1 MSDKVRLSATGVV
14 VNGTGNLLGFM
25 VTDGKAT
32 QAVPLDSLRR
42 NGVILAGQI
51 DFRGGKF
58 RLMTGFSLKDLP
70 MLRLGK
76 DGTTQFVDNK
86 MRVVARITENGEL
99 KGYRVSYLDVTLNLA
114 MSDLRRLASW
124 FRLDGYAIRKGD
136 EGYHLV
142 GLSGNS
148 VLKLREIAL
157 NAKKDAQ
164 EKANVNGNSVS
175 IVDLLRNVND
185 FGGKVV
191 LFNSDEKPT
200 IGEIRETTAS
210 GFTSLKLG
218 EVGSSSLQYSEHKL
232 NASILFRGY
241 GIVTVEIKEEGR
253 VLQVPAYKLRSRV
266 ILKDGKINIP
276 KFSVAFPKESGAKF
290 AKYYKGVLTLT
301 PVKSTPM
308 ESALGSEF
316 SCMYQIDTGE
326 LTLVTQEKIKR
337 EILSVSDVANMAK
350 ALICTKAAI
359 SYLNARVYE
368 VSGEQ
373 EEGIYA
379 PYRKYS
385 EVERNYIG
393 AAGVNLSTGTYT
405 TTEALTTVIP
415 AKESISVEYSVAGF
429 KSAPSASQIASGKAE
444 KFITPE
450 FREVINEYERLKGS
464 PFEEP
469 RPEVLEYLKKKLA
482 FFKKRK
488 EGYIKY
494 LWEHNTAM
502 FANGDYKLLRGDGF
516 SSLKAVKTGETK
528 AGKYTEYS
536 DNETGL
542 SVKVFNTSLG

>member
-25 VTDGKAT
+25 VTDGKSV

-42 NGVILAGQI
+42 NGVVLAGQI

-58 RLMTGFSLKDLP
+58 RLMTGFSLRDLP

-76 DGTTQFVDNK
+76 DGTTQFVDNT

-124 FRLDGYAIRKGD
+124 FRLDGYAVRKGD

-157 NAKKDAQ
+157 NAKKDAR
-164 EKANVNGNSVS
+164 ENAPVKGSAVS
-175 IVDLLRNVND
+175 IVEILRKVND

-200 IGEIRETTAS
+200 IGEIRATTAS

-232 NASILFRGY
+232 NASIMFREY
-241 GIVTVEIKEEGR
+241 GVVTVEVTDEGR

-290 AKYYKGVLTLT
+290 AEYYKGVLTLT

-326 LTLVTQEKIKR
+326 FTLVTQEKIKR

-368 VSGEQ
+368 VAGEQ
-373 EEGIYA
+373 EEGLYA

-393 AAGVNLSTGTYT
+393 AAGVNLSTGAYT
-405 TTEALTTVIP
+405 ATEALTTVIP

-444 KFITPE
+444 KFVTADL
-450 FREVINEYERLKGS
+450 REAIDEYERLKGS
-464 PFEEP
+464 P
-469 RPEVLEYLKKKLA
+469 LEALAYLRKKLS
-482 FFKKRK
+482 FFKTRK
-488 EGYIKY
+488 ELYIKY
-494 LWEHNTAM
+494 LWGHNTAM

-516 SSLKAVKTGETK
+516 SGLKAVKTGETK

-536 DNETGL
+536 DSETGL

>member
-25 VTDGKAT
+25 VTDGKSV

-42 NGVILAGQI
+42 HGVVLAGQI

-58 RLMTGFSLKDLP
+58 RLMTGFSLRDLP

-76 DGTTQFVDNK
+76 DGTTQFVDNT

-114 MSDLRRLASW
+114 MSDLHRLASW
-124 FRLDGYAIRKGD
+124 FRLDGYAVRKGD

-157 NAKKDAQ
+157 NAKKEAQ
-164 EKANVNGNSVS
+164 DKAPVKGNAVS
-175 IVDLLRNVND
+175 IVDLLRKVND

-200 IGEIRETTAS
+200 IGEIRATTAS

-218 EVGSSSLQYSEHKL
+218 EVGSSSSLQYSEHKL
-232 NASILFRGY
+232 NASIMFREY
-241 GIVTVEIKEEGR
+241 GVVTVEVTDEER

-276 KFSVAFPKESGAKF
+276 KFAVAFPKESGEKF
-290 AKYYKGVLTLT
+290 AEYYKGVLTLT

-326 LTLVTQEKIKR
+326 LMLVTQEKIKR
-337 EILSVSDVANMAK
+337 EILSVSDVANIAK

-368 VSGEQ
+368 VAGEQ
-373 EEGIYA
+373 EEGLYA

-393 AAGVNLSTGTYT
+393 ATGVNLSTGAYT
-405 TTEALTTVIP
+405 ATEALTTVIP

-444 KFITPE
+444 KFITE
-450 FREVINEYERLKGS
+450 DLREVIDEYERLKGS
-464 PFEEP
+464 PSEA
-469 RPEVLEYLKKKLA
+469 LAYLKKKLS
-482 FFKKRK
+482 FFKTRK
-488 EGYIKY
+488 ELYIKY
-494 LWEHNTAM
+494 LWGHNTAM
-502 FANGDYKLLRGDGF
+502 FANGDYKLLHGEGF

>member
-1 MSDKVRLSATGVV
+1 MSDKVKLSATGVV

-25 VTDGKAT
+25 VTDGKSV

-42 NGVILAGQI
+42 HGVVLAGQI

-76 DGTTQFVDNK
+76 DGTTQFVDNT

-124 FRLDGYAIRKGD
+124 FRLDGYAVRKGD

-148 VLKLREIAL
+148 VLKLREITL
-157 NAKKDAQ
+157 NAKKDAR
-164 EKANVNGNSVS
+164 ENAPVKGSVS
-175 IVDLLRNVND
+175 IVELLRKVND

-232 NASILFRGY
+232 NASILFREY

-266 ILKDGKINIP
+266 ILKEGKINIP

-290 AKYYKGVLTLT
+290 AEYYKGSLTLT

-308 ESALGSEF
+308 ESALGNEF

-326 LTLVTQEKIKR
+326 LMLVNKDTIKR
-337 EILSVSDVANMAK
+337 SILSVSDTANIAK

-368 VSGEQ
+368 VAGDS

-393 AAGVNLSTGTYT
+393 AAGVNLSTGAYT
-405 TTEALTTVIP
+405 ATEALTTVIP

-469 RPEVLEYLKKKLA
+469 RPEVLEYLKKKLV

-494 LWEHNTAM
+494 LWGHNTAM

-516 SSLKAVKTGETK
+516 SGLKAVKTGETK

-536 DNETGL
+536 DSETGL
-542 SVKVFNTSLG
+542 SVKVFNTVLG

>member
-42 NGVILAGQI
+42 NGVVLAGQI

-58 RLMTGFSLKDLP
+58 RLMTGFSLRDLP

-124 FRLDGYAIRKGD
+124 FRIDGYAVRKGD

-148 VLKLREIAL
+148 VLKLREITL
-157 NAKKDAQ
+157 NAKKDAR
-164 EKANVNGNSVS
+164 ENTPVKGSAVS
-175 IVDLLRNVND
+175 IVEILRKVND

-232 NASILFRGY
+232 NASIMFREY

-276 KFSVAFPKESGAKF
+276 KFSVAFLKESGAKF
-290 AKYYKGVLTLT
+290 AEYYKGVLTLT

-316 SCMYQIDTGE
+316 GCMYQIDTGE
-326 LTLVTQEKIKR
+326 LMLVNKDTIKR
-337 EILSVSDVANMAK
+337 SILSVSDTANIAK

-368 VSGEQ
+368 VSGDS
-373 EEGIYA
+373 EEGLYA

-385 EVERNYIG
+385 EVEKNYIG
-393 AAGVNLSTGTYT
+393 AAGVSLSTGAYT
-405 TTEALTTVIP
+405 ATEALKTTIP

-444 KFITPE
+444 KFVTADLREAIDE
-450 FREVINEYERLKGS
+450 FERLKGS
-464 PFEEP
+464 PSEA
-469 RPEVLEYLKKKLA
+469 LAYLKKKLS
-482 FFKKRK
+482 FFKTRK
-488 EGYIKY
+488 ELYIKY
-494 LWEHNTAM
+494 LWGHNTAM

-516 SSLKAVKTGETK
+516 SGLKAVKTGETK

-536 DNETGL
+536 DSETGL

>member
-1 MSDKVRLSATGVV
+1 MSEKVRLSAKGVV

-42 NGVILAGQI
+42 TGVVLAGQI

-58 RLMTGFSLKDLP
+58 RLMTGFSLRDLP

-76 DGTTQFVDNK
+76 DGTTQFVDNT

-124 FRLDGYAIRKGD
+124 FRLDGYAVRKGD

-157 NAKKDAQ
+157 NAKKEAQ
-164 EKANVNGNSVS
+164 EKAPVKGNSVS
-175 IVDLLRNVND
+175 IVDLLRKVND

-232 NASILFRGY
+232 NASIMFREY
-241 GIVTVEIKEEGR
+241 GVVTVEVTDEGR

-266 ILKDGKINIP
+266 ILKDGTINIP

-290 AKYYKGVLTLT
+290 AEYYKGVLTLT

-326 LTLVTQEKIKR
+326 LMLVNKDTIKR
-337 EILSVSDVANMAK
+337 SILSVSDTANIAK

-368 VSGEQ
+368 VAGEQ
-373 EEGIYA
+373 EEGLYA

-393 AAGVNLSTGTYT
+393 AAGVNLSTGAYT
-405 TTEALTTVIP
+405 ATEALTTVIP

-464 PFEEP
+464 PSEA
-469 RPEVLEYLKKKLA
+469 LAYLRKKLS
-482 FFKKRK
+482 FFKTRK
-488 EGYIKY
+488 ELYIKY
-494 LWEHNTAM
+494 LWGHNTAM

-516 SSLKAVKTGETK
+516 SGLKAVKTGETK

-536 DNETGL
+536 DSETGL
-542 SVKVFNTSLG
+542 SVKVFNTVLG

>member
-42 NGVILAGQI
+42 NGVVLAGQI

-58 RLMTGFSLKDLP
+58 RLMTGFSLRDLP

-86 MRVVARITENGEL
+86 MCVVARITENGEL

-124 FRLDGYAIRKGD
+124 FRLEGYAIRRGD

-157 NAKKDAQ
+157 NAKKDAR
-164 EKANVNGNSVS
+164 ENAPVKGSAVS
-175 IVDLLRNVND
+175 IVEILRKVND

-232 NASILFRGY
+232 NASILFREY
-241 GIVTVEIKEEGR
+241 GVVTVEVTDEGR

-276 KFSVAFPKESGAKF
+276 KFSVAFPKESGEKF
-290 AKYYKGVLTLT
+290 AEYYKGILTLT

-368 VSGEQ
+368 VAGEQ
-373 EEGIYA
+373 EEGLYA

-393 AAGVNLSTGTYT
+393 AAGVNLSTGAYT
-405 TTEALTTVIP
+405 ATEALTTVIP

-444 KFITPE
+444 KFITADL
-450 FREVINEYERLKGS
+450 RKAIDEYERLKGS
-464 PFEEP
+464 PSEA
-469 RPEVLEYLKKKLA
+469 LAYLRKKLS
-482 FFKKRK
+482 FFKTRK
-488 EGYIKY
+488 ELYIKY
-494 LWEHNTAM
+494 LWGHNTAM

-516 SSLKAVKTGETK
+516 SGLKAVKTGETK
-528 AGKYTEYS
+528 AGKYIEYS
-536 DNETGL
+536 DSETGL

>member
-1 MSDKVRLSATGVV
+1 MSEKVRLSAKGVV

-76 DGTTQFVDNK
+76 DGTTQFVDNT

-124 FRLDGYAIRKGD
+124 FRLDGYAVRKGD

-157 NAKKDAQ
+157 NAKKEAQ
-164 EKANVNGNSVS
+164 EKAPVKGSAVS
-175 IVDLLRNVND
+175 IVDLLRKVND

-232 NASILFRGY
+232 NASIMFREY
-241 GIVTVEIKEEGR
+241 GVVTVEVTDEGR

-290 AKYYKGVLTLT
+290 AEYYNGALTLT

-316 SCMYQIDTGE
+316 SYMYQIDTGE

-368 VSGEQ
+368 VAGEQ
-373 EEGIYA
+373 EEGLYA

-393 AAGVNLSTGTYT
+393 AAGVNLSTGAYT
-405 TTEALTTVIP
+405 ATEALKTTIP

-444 KFITPE
+444 KFVTADLREAIDE
-450 FREVINEYERLKGS
+450 FERLKGS
-464 PFEEP
+464 PSEA
-469 RPEVLEYLKKKLA
+469 LAYLKKKLS
-482 FFKKRK
+482 FFKTRK
-488 EGYIKY
+488 ELYIKY
-494 LWEHNTAM
+494 LWGHNTAM

-516 SSLKAVKTGETK
+516 SGLKAVKTGETK

-536 DNETGL
+536 DSETGL
-542 SVKVFNTSLG
+542 SVKVFNTVLG

>member
-1 MSDKVRLSATGVV
+1 MSDKVRLLATGVV

-42 NGVILAGQI
+42 NGVVLAGQI

-58 RLMTGFSLKDLP
+58 RLMTGFSLRDLP

-76 DGTTQFVDNK
+76 DGTTQFVDNT

-124 FRLDGYAIRKGD
+124 FRLEGYAIRRGD

-157 NAKKDAQ
+157 NAKKEAQ
-164 EKANVNGNSVS
+164 EKSPVKDRAVS
-175 IVDLLRNVND
+175 IVDLLRKVND

-232 NASILFRGY
+232 NASIMFREY
-241 GIVTVEIKEEGR
+241 GVVTVEITDEGR

-290 AKYYKGVLTLT
+290 AEYYKGVLTLT

-368 VSGEQ
+368 VAGEQ
-373 EEGIYA
+373 EEGLYA

-393 AAGVNLSTGTYT
+393 AAGVNLSTGAYT
-405 TTEALTTVIP
+405 ATEALTTVIP

-429 KSAPSASQIASGKAE
+429 KSAPSASQIASRKAE
-444 KFITPE
+444 KFITADL
-450 FREVINEYERLKGS
+450 REAIDEYERLKGS
-464 PFEEP
+464 PSEA
-469 RPEVLEYLKKKLA
+469 LAYLRKKLS
-482 FFKKRK
+482 FFKTRK
-488 EGYIKY
+488 ELYIKY
-494 LWEHNTAM
+494 LWGHNTAM

-516 SSLKAVKTGETK
+516 SGLKAVKTGETK

-536 DNETGL
+536 DSETGL
-542 SVKVFNTSLG
+542 SVKVFNTVLG

>member
-76 DGTTQFVDNK
+76 DGTTQFVDNT

-124 FRLDGYAIRKGD
+124 FRLDGYAVRKGD

-157 NAKKDAQ
+157 NAKKDAR
-164 EKANVNGNSVS
+164 EKSPVKGSVS
-175 IVDLLRNVND
+175 IVDLLRKVND

-218 EVGSSSLQYSEHKL
+218 EVGSSSSLQYSEHKL
-232 NASILFRGY
+232 NASIMFREY
-241 GIVTVEIKEEGR
+241 GVVTVEVTDEGR
-253 VLQVPAYKLRSRV
+253 VLQVPAYKLRGRV

-276 KFSVAFPKESGAKF
+276 KFSVAFTKESGAKF
-290 AKYYKGVLTLT
+290 AEYYKGVLTLT

-326 LTLVTQEKIKR
+326 LMLVNKDTIKR
-337 EILSVSDVANMAK
+337 SILSVSDTANIAK

-393 AAGVNLSTGTYT
+393 AAGVNLSTGAYT
-405 TTEALTTVIP
+405 ATEALTTVIP

-464 PFEEP
+464 P
-469 RPEVLEYLKKKLA
+469 LEALAYLRKKLS
-482 FFKKRK
+482 FFKTRK
-488 EGYIKY
+488 ELYIKY
-494 LWEHNTAM
+494 LWGHNTAM

-516 SSLKAVKTGETK
+516 SGLKAVKTGETK

-536 DNETGL
+536 DSETGL

>member
-51 DFRGGKF
+51 DFSGGKF
-58 RLMTGFSLKDLP
+58 RLMPGFSLKDLP

-124 FRLDGYAIRKGD
+124 FRLDGYAVRKGD

-148 VLKLREIAL
+148 VLKLREITL
-157 NAKKDAQ
+157 NAKKDAR
-164 EKANVNGNSVS
+164 ENAPVKGSVS
-175 IVDLLRNVND
+175 IVELLRKVND

-232 NASILFRGY
+232 NASIMFREY
-241 GIVTVEIKEEGR
+241 GVVTVEVTDEGR

-276 KFSVAFPKESGAKF
+276 KFAVAFPKESGAKF
-290 AKYYKGVLTLT
+290 AEYYKGVLTLT

-316 SCMYQIDTGE
+316 SCKYQIDTGE
-326 LTLVTQEKIKR
+326 LMLVNKDTIKR
-337 EILSVSDVANMAK
+337 SILSVSDTANIAK

-368 VSGEQ
+368 VSGDS

-385 EVERNYIG
+385 EAERNYIG
-393 AAGVNLSTGTYT
+393 AAGVNLSTGAYT
-405 TTEALTTVIP
+405 ATEALTTVIP

-450 FREVINEYERLKGS
+450 FREVINEYGRLKGS

-494 LWEHNTAM
+494 LWGHNTAM

-516 SSLKAVKTGETK
+516 SGLKAVKTGETK

-536 DNETGL
+536 DSETGL
-542 SVKVFNTSLG
+542 SVKVFNTVLG

>member
-42 NGVILAGQI
+42 NGVVLAGQI

-58 RLMTGFSLKDLP
+58 RLMTGFSLRDLP

-124 FRLDGYAIRKGD
+124 FRLDGYAVRKGD

-157 NAKKDAQ
+157 NAKKDAR
-164 EKANVNGNSVS
+164 ENAPVKGSAVS
-175 IVDLLRNVND
+175 IVEILRKVND

-232 NASILFRGY
+232 NASILFREY
-241 GIVTVEIKEEGR
+241 GIVTVEIKDEGR
-253 VLQVPAYKLRSRV
+253 VLQVPAYKIRSRV

-276 KFSVAFPKESGAKF
+276 KFSVAFPKENGAKF
-290 AKYYKGVLTLT
+290 AEYYKGVLTLT

-316 SCMYQIDTGE
+316 GCMYQIDTGE
-326 LTLVTQEKIKR
+326 LMLVNKDTIKR
-337 EILSVSDVANMAK
+337 SILSVSDTAKMAK

-373 EEGIYA
+373 EEGLYA

-385 EVERNYIG
+385 EVERSYIG
-393 AAGVNLSTGTYT
+393 AAGVNLSTGAYT
-405 TTEALTTVIP
+405 ATEALTTVIP

-464 PFEEP
+464 PSEAL
-469 RPEVLEYLKKKLA
+469 VYLRKKLS
-482 FFKKRK
+482 FFKTRK
-488 EGYIKY
+488 ELYIKY
-494 LWEHNTAM
+494 LWGHNTAM
-502 FANGDYKLLRGDGF
+502 FANGEYKLLRGDGF
-516 SSLKAVKTGETK
+516 SDLKAVKTGETK

-536 DNETGL
+536 DSETGL
-542 SVKVFNTSLG
+542 SVKVFNTVLG

>member
-1 MSDKVRLSATGVV
+1 MSEKVRLSAKGVV

-76 DGTTQFVDNK
+76 DGTTQFVDNT

-124 FRLDGYAIRKGD
+124 FRLDGYAVRKGD

-157 NAKKDAQ
+157 NAKKEAQ
-164 EKANVNGNSVS
+164 EKAPVKGSVS
-175 IVDLLRNVND
+175 IVELLRKVND

-232 NASILFRGY
+232 NASIMFREY
-241 GIVTVEIKEEGR
+241 GVVTVEVTDEGR

-276 KFSVAFPKESGAKF
+276 KFAVAFPKESGAKF
-290 AKYYKGVLTLT
+290 AEYYKGVLTLT

-326 LTLVTQEKIKR
+326 LMLVNKDTIKR
-337 EILSVSDVANMAK
+337 SILSVSDTANIAK

-368 VSGEQ
+368 VAGEQ
-373 EEGIYA
+373 EEGLYA

-393 AAGVNLSTGTYT
+393 AAGVNLSTGAYT
-405 TTEALTTVIP
+405 ATEALTTVIP

-464 PFEEP
+464 PSEA
-469 RPEVLEYLKKKLA
+469 LAYLRKKLS
-482 FFKKRK
+482 FFKTRK
-488 EGYIKY
+488 ELYIKY
-494 LWEHNTAM
+494 LWGHNTAM

-516 SSLKAVKTGETK
+516 SGLKAVKTGETK

-536 DNETGL
+536 DSETGL

>member
-1 MSDKVRLSATGVV
+1 MSDKVMLSATGVV

-42 NGVILAGQI
+42 NGVVLAGQI

-58 RLMTGFSLKDLP
+58 RLMTGFSLRDLP

-76 DGTTQFVDNK
+76 DGTTQFVDNT

-124 FRLDGYAIRKGD
+124 FRLDGYAVRKGD

-157 NAKKDAQ
+157 NAKKDAR
-164 EKANVNGNSVS
+164 ENAPVKGSAVS
-175 IVDLLRNVND
+175 IVEILRKVND

-232 NASILFRGY
+232 NASIMFREY
-241 GIVTVEIKEEGR
+241 GVVTVEVADEGR

-266 ILKDGKINIP
+266 ILKDGTINIP

-290 AKYYKGVLTLT
+290 AEYYKGVLTLT

-368 VSGEQ
+368 VAGEQ
-373 EEGIYA
+373 EEGLYA

-393 AAGVNLSTGTYT
+393 AAGVNLSTGAYT
-405 TTEALTTVIP
+405 ATEALTTVIP

-444 KFITPE
+444 KFVTADLREAIDE
-450 FREVINEYERLKGS
+450 FERLKGS
-464 PFEEP
+464 PSEA
-469 RPEVLEYLKKKLA
+469 LAYLKKKLS
-482 FFKKRK
+482 FFKTRK
-488 EGYIKY
+488 ELYIKY
-494 LWEHNTAM
+494 LWGHNTAM

-516 SSLKAVKTGETK
+516 SGLKAVKTGETK

-536 DNETGL
+536 DSETGL
-542 SVKVFNTSLG
+542 SVKVFNTVLG

>member
-42 NGVILAGQI
+42 NGVVLAGQI

-58 RLMTGFSLKDLP
+58 RLMTGFSLRDLP

-76 DGTTQFVDNK
+76 DGTTQFVDNT

-99 KGYRVSYLDVTLNLA
+99 KGYRVSYLDVTLNLD

-124 FRLDGYAIRKGD
+124 FRLEGYAIRKGD

-157 NAKKDAQ
+157 NAKREAQ
-164 EKANVNGNSVS
+164 EKSPVKDRAVS
-175 IVDLLRNVND
+175 IVDLLRKVND

-232 NASILFRGY
+232 NASIMFREY

-290 AKYYKGVLTLT
+290 AEYYKGVLTLT

-368 VSGEQ
+368 VAGEQ
-373 EEGIYA
+373 EEGLYA

-393 AAGVNLSTGTYT
+393 AAGVNLSTGAYT
-405 TTEALTTVIP
+405 ATEALKTTIP

-444 KFITPE
+444 KFVTADL
-450 FREVINEYERLKGS
+450 REVIDEYERLKGNPS
-464 PFEEP
+464 EA
-469 RPEVLEYLKKKLA
+469 LAYLKKKLS
-482 FFKKRK
+482 FFKTRK
-488 EGYIKY
+488 ELYIKY
-494 LWEHNTAM
+494 LWGHNTAM
-502 FANGDYKLLRGDGF
+502 FVNGDYKLLRGDGF
-516 SSLKAVKTGETK
+516 SGLKAVKTGETK

-536 DNETGL
+536 DSETGL

>member
-1 MSDKVRLSATGVV
+1 MSEKVRLSAKGVV

-76 DGTTQFVDNK
+76 DGTTQFVDNT
-86 MRVVARITENGEL
+86 MRVLARITENGEL

-124 FRLDGYAIRKGD
+124 FRLDGYAVRKGD

-157 NAKKDAQ
+157 NAKKEAQ
-164 EKANVNGNSVS
+164 EKAPVKGSAVS
-175 IVDLLRNVND
+175 IVDLLRKVND

-232 NASILFRGY
+232 NASIMFREY
-241 GIVTVEIKEEGR
+241 GVVTVEVTDEGR

-290 AKYYKGVLTLT
+290 AEYYKGVLTLT

-326 LTLVTQEKIKR
+326 LTLVMQEKIKR

-368 VSGEQ
+368 VAGEQ
-373 EEGIYA
+373 EEGLYA
-379 PYRKYS
+379 SYRKYS

-393 AAGVNLSTGTYT
+393 AAGVNLSTGAYT
-405 TTEALTTVIP
+405 ATEALTTVIP

-516 SSLKAVKTGETK
+516 SGLKAVKTGETK

-536 DNETGL
+536 DSETGL
-542 SVKVFNTSLG
+542 SVKVFNTVLG

>member
-1 MSDKVRLSATGVV
+1 MSEKVRLSAKGVV

-76 DGTTQFVDNK
+76 DGTTQFVDNT

-124 FRLDGYAIRKGD
+124 FRLDGYAVRKGD

-157 NAKKDAQ
+157 NAKKEAQ
-164 EKANVNGNSVS
+164 EKAPVKGSAVS
-175 IVDLLRNVND
+175 IVDLLRKVND

-232 NASILFRGY
+232 NASIMFREY
-241 GIVTVEIKEEGR
+241 GIVTVEVTDEGR

-276 KFSVAFPKESGAKF
+276 KFSVAFTKESGAKF
-290 AKYYKGVLTLT
+290 AEYYKGVLTLT

-326 LTLVTQEKIKR
+326 LMLVNKDTIKR
-337 EILSVSDVANMAK
+337 SILSVSDTANIAK

-393 AAGVNLSTGTYT
+393 AAGVNLSTGAYT
-405 TTEALTTVIP
+405 ATEALTTVIP

-464 PFEEP
+464 H
-469 RPEVLEYLKKKLA
+469 LEALAYLRKKLS
-482 FFKKRK
+482 FFKTRK
-488 EGYIKY
+488 ELYIKY
-494 LWEHNTAM
+494 LWGHNTAM

-516 SSLKAVKTGETK
+516 SGLKAVKTGETK

-536 DNETGL
+536 DSETGL

>member
-42 NGVILAGQI
+42 NGVVLAGQI

-58 RLMTGFSLKDLP
+58 RLMAGFSLRDLP

-76 DGTTQFVDNK
+76 DGTTQFVDNT

-124 FRLDGYAIRKGD
+124 FRLDGYAVRKGD

-157 NAKKDAQ
+157 NAKKEVQ
-164 EKANVNGNSVS
+164 EKAPVKGSAVS
-175 IVDLLRNVND
+175 IVDLLRKVND

-200 IGEIRETTAS
+200 IGEIRDTTAS

-232 NASILFRGY
+232 NASIMFRGY
-241 GIVTVEIKEEGR
+241 GVVTVEVTDEGR

-276 KFSVAFPKESGAKF
+276 KFSVAFPKESGEKF
-290 AKYYKGVLTLT
+290 AEYYKGVLTLT

-326 LTLVTQEKIKR
+326 LMLVNKDTIKR
-337 EILSVSDVANMAK
+337 SILSVSDTANIAK

-368 VSGEQ
+368 VSGDS

-385 EVERNYIG
+385 EAERNYIG
-393 AAGVNLSTGTYT
+393 AAGVNLSTGAYT
-405 TTEALTTVIP
+405 ATEALKTTIP

-464 PFEEP
+464 PSEA
-469 RPEVLEYLKKKLA
+469 LAYLRKKLS
-482 FFKKRK
+482 FFKTRK
-488 EGYIKY
+488 ELYIKY
-494 LWEHNTAM
+494 LWGHNTAM

-516 SSLKAVKTGETK
+516 SGLKAVKTGETK

-536 DNETGL
+536 DSETGL

>member
-25 VTDGKAT
+25 VTDGKSA

-76 DGTTQFVDNK
+76 DGTTQFVDNT

-124 FRLDGYAIRKGD
+124 FRLDGYAVRKGD

-157 NAKKDAQ
+157 NAKKEAQ
-164 EKANVNGNSVS
+164 DKAPVKGNAVS
-175 IVDLLRNVND
+175 IVDLLRKVND

-200 IGEIRETTAS
+200 IGEIRSTTAS

-232 NASILFRGY
+232 NASIMFREY

-290 AKYYKGVLTLT
+290 AEYYNGALTLT

-326 LTLVTQEKIKR
+326 LMLVNQDTIKR
-337 EILSVSDVANMAK
+337 SILSVSDTANIAK

-368 VSGEQ
+368 VSGDS
-373 EEGIYA
+373 EEGLYA

-393 AAGVNLSTGTYT
+393 AAGVSLSTGAYT
-405 TTEALTTVIP
+405 ATEALKTTIP

-488 EGYIKY
+488 DGYIKY

-516 SSLKAVKTGETK
+516 SGLKAVKTGETK

-536 DNETGL
+536 DSETGL

>member
-25 VTDGKAT
+25 VTDGKSV

-42 NGVILAGQI
+42 HGVVLAGQI

-76 DGTTQFVDNK
+76 DGTTQFVDNT

-124 FRLDGYAIRKGD
+124 FRLDGYAVRKGD

-157 NAKKDAQ
+157 NAKKDAR
-164 EKANVNGNSVS
+164 ENAPVKGSAVS
-175 IVDLLRNVND
+175 IVELLRKVND
-185 FGGKVV
+185 FCGKVV

-200 IGEIRETTAS
+200 IGEIRSTTAS

-232 NASILFRGY
+232 NASIMFREY

-290 AKYYKGVLTLT
+290 AEYYNGALTLT

-326 LTLVTQEKIKR
+326 LMLVTQEKIKR

-368 VSGEQ
+368 VAGEQ
-373 EEGIYA
+373 EEGLYA

-393 AAGVNLSTGTYT
+393 AAGVNLSTGAYT
-405 TTEALTTVIP
+405 ATEALTTVIP

-464 PFEEP
+464 PSEA
-469 RPEVLEYLKKKLA
+469 LAYLRKKLS
-482 FFKKRK
+482 FFKTRK
-488 EGYIKY
+488 ELYIKY
-494 LWEHNTAM
+494 LWGHNTAM

-516 SSLKAVKTGETK
+516 SGLKAVKTGETK

-536 DNETGL
+536 DSETGL
-542 SVKVFNTSLG
+542 SVKVFNTALG

>member
-42 NGVILAGQI
+42 SGVILAGQI

-76 DGTTQFVDNK
+76 DGTTQFVDNT

-124 FRLDGYAIRKGD
+124 FRLDGYAVRKGD

-157 NAKKDAQ
+157 TAKKDAQ
-164 EKANVNGNSVS
+164 ENAPVKGSVS
-175 IVDLLRNVND
+175 IVELLRKVND

-200 IGEIRETTAS
+200 IGELRETTAS

-232 NASILFRGY
+232 NASIMFREY
-241 GIVTVEIKEEGR
+241 GVVTVEVTDEGR

-290 AKYYKGVLTLT
+290 AEYYKGVLTLT

-326 LTLVTQEKIKR
+326 LMLVNKDTIKR
-337 EILSVSDVANMAK
+337 SILSVSDTANMAK

-368 VSGEQ
+368 VAGEQ

-393 AAGVNLSTGTYT
+393 AAGVNLSTGAYT
-405 TTEALTTVIP
+405 ATEALTTVIP

-516 SSLKAVKTGETK
+516 SGLKAVKTGETK

-536 DNETGL
+536 DSETGL

>member
-42 NGVILAGQI
+42 NGVVLAGQI

-58 RLMTGFSLKDLP
+58 RLMTGFSLRDLP

-76 DGTTQFVDNK
+76 DGTTQFVDNT

-124 FRLDGYAIRKGD
+124 FRLDGYAVRKGD

-157 NAKKDAQ
+157 NAKKEAQ
-164 EKANVNGNSVS
+164 EKAPVKGSAVS
-175 IVDLLRNVND
+175 IVELLRKVND

-232 NASILFRGY
+232 NASIMFREY
-241 GIVTVEIKEEGR
+241 GVVTVEVTDEGR

-290 AKYYKGVLTLT
+290 AEYYKGILTLT

-326 LTLVTQEKIKR
+326 LMLVNKDTIKR
-337 EILSVSDVANMAK
+337 SILSVSDTANIAK

-368 VSGEQ
+368 VSGDS
-373 EEGIYA
+373 EEGLYA

-393 AAGVNLSTGTYT
+393 AAGVNLSTGAYT
-405 TTEALTTVIP
+405 ATEALTTVIP

-450 FREVINEYERLKGS
+450 FREVIDEYERLKGS
-464 PFEEP
+464 P
-469 RPEVLEYLKKKLA
+469 LEALAYLRKKLS
-482 FFKKRK
+482 FFKTRK
-488 EGYIKY
+488 ELYIKY
-494 LWEHNTAM
+494 LWGHNTAM

-516 SSLKAVKTGETK
+516 SGLKAVKTGETK

-536 DNETGL
+536 DSETGL

>member
-1 MSDKVRLSATGVV
+1 MSDKVKLSATGVV

-124 FRLDGYAIRKGD
+124 FRLDGYAVRKGD

-157 NAKKDAQ
+157 NAKKWEGENAPV
-164 EKANVNGNSVS
+164 KGTSVS
-175 IVDLLRNVND
+175 IVDLLRKVND

-232 NASILFRGY
+232 NASIMFREY
-241 GIVTVEIKEEGR
+241 GVVTVEVTDEGR

-276 KFSVAFPKESGAKF
+276 KFAVAFPKESGAKF
-290 AKYYKGVLTLT
+290 AEYYKGMLTLT

-326 LTLVTQEKIKR
+326 LMLVNKDTIKR
-337 EILSVSDVANMAK
+337 SILSVSDTANIAK

-368 VSGEQ
+368 VAGEQ
-373 EEGIYA
+373 EEGLYA

-393 AAGVNLSTGTYT
+393 AAGVNLSTGAYT
-405 TTEALTTVIP
+405 ATEALTTVIP

-444 KFITPE
+444 KFIT
-450 FREVINEYERLKGS
+450 
-464 PFEEP
+464 
-469 RPEVLEYLKKKLA
+469 A
-482 FFKKRK
+482 
-488 EGYIKY
+488 
-494 LWEHNTAM
+494 
-502 FANGDYKLLRGDGF
+502 DLRGAID
-516 SSLKAVKTGETK
+516 E
-528 AGKYTEYS
+528 
-536 DNETGL
+536 
-542 SVKVFNTSLG
+542 

>member
-42 NGVILAGQI
+42 NGVVLAGQI

-58 RLMTGFSLKDLP
+58 RLMTGFSLRDLP

-76 DGTTQFVDNK
+76 DGTTQFVDNT

-124 FRLDGYAIRKGD
+124 FRLDGYAIRRGD

-157 NAKKDAQ
+157 NAKKETQD
-164 EKANVNGNSVS
+164 KAPVKGNAVS
-175 IVDLLRNVND
+175 IVDLLRKVND

-232 NASILFRGY
+232 NASIMFREY
-241 GIVTVEIKEEGR
+241 GVVTVEVTDEGR

-290 AKYYKGVLTLT
+290 AEYYKGVLTLT

-326 LTLVTQEKIKR
+326 LMLVTQEKIKR

-368 VSGEQ
+368 VAGEQ

-393 AAGVNLSTGTYT
+393 AAGVNLSTGAYT
-405 TTEALTTVIP
+405 ATEALTTVIP

-464 PFEEP
+464 P
-469 RPEVLEYLKKKLA
+469 LEALAYLRKKLS
-482 FFKKRK
+482 FFKTRK
-488 EGYIKY
+488 ELYIKY
-494 LWEHNTAM
+494 LWGHNTAM

-516 SSLKAVKTGETK
+516 SGLKAVKTGETK

-536 DNETGL
+536 DSETGL

>member
-42 NGVILAGQI
+42 NGVVLAGQI

-58 RLMTGFSLKDLP
+58 RLMTGFSLRDLP

-76 DGTTQFVDNK
+76 DGTTQFVDNT

-124 FRLDGYAIRKGD
+124 FRLDGYAVRKGD

-148 VLKLREIAL
+148 VLKLREITL
-157 NAKKDAQ
+157 NAKKDAR
-164 EKANVNGNSVS
+164 ENAPVKGSAVS
-175 IVDLLRNVND
+175 IVEILRKVND

-200 IGEIRETTAS
+200 IGEIRSTTAS

-232 NASILFRGY
+232 NASIMFREY

-290 AKYYKGVLTLT
+290 AEYYKGVLTLT

-368 VSGEQ
+368 VAGER
-373 EEGIYA
+373 EEGLYA

-393 AAGVNLSTGTYT
+393 AAGVNLSTGAYT
-405 TTEALTTVIP
+405 ATEALTTVIP
-415 AKESISVEYSVAGF
+415 AKESISVEYSVVGF
-429 KSAPSASQIASGKAE
+429 KSAPSASQIASGKAD
-444 KFITPE
+444 KFITADL
-450 FREVINEYERLKGS
+450 REVIDEYERLKGS
-464 PFEEP
+464 PSEA
-469 RPEVLEYLKKKLA
+469 LAYLRKKLS
-482 FFKKRK
+482 FFKTRK
-488 EGYIKY
+488 ELYIKY
-494 LWEHNTAM
+494 LWGHNTAM

-516 SSLKAVKTGETK
+516 SGLKAVKTGETK
-528 AGKYTEYS
+528 AGKYTEYNDS
-536 DNETGL
+536 ETGL
-542 SVKVFNTSLG
+542 SVKVFNTVLG

>member
-76 DGTTQFVDNK
+76 DGTTQFVDNT
-86 MRVVARITENGEL
+86 MRVVACITENGEL

-124 FRLDGYAIRKGD
+124 FRLEGYAIRKGD

-157 NAKKDAQ
+157 NAKKGESENAPV
-164 EKANVNGNSVS
+164 KGTSVS
-175 IVDLLRNVND
+175 IIDLLRKVND

-232 NASILFRGY
+232 NASIMFREY

-290 AKYYKGVLTLT
+290 AEYYKGILTLT

-326 LTLVTQEKIKR
+326 LMLVNKDTIKR
-337 EILSVSDVANMAK
+337 SILSVSDTANMAK

-368 VSGEQ
+368 VSGDS

-393 AAGVNLSTGTYT
+393 AAGVNLSTGAYT
-405 TTEALTTVIP
+405 ATEALTTVIP

-444 KFITPE
+444 KFVTADLREAIDE
-450 FREVINEYERLKGS
+450 FERLKGS
-464 PFEEP
+464 PSEA
-469 RPEVLEYLKKKLA
+469 LAYLKKKLS
-482 FFKKRK
+482 FFKTRK
-488 EGYIKY
+488 ELYIKY
-494 LWEHNTAM
+494 LWGHNTAM

-516 SSLKAVKTGETK
+516 SGLKAVKTGETK

-536 DNETGL
+536 DSETGL

>member
-25 VTDGKAT
+25 VTDGKSA

-42 NGVILAGQI
+42 HGVVLAGQI

-76 DGTTQFVDNK
+76 DGAMQYVDNT
-86 MRVVARITENGEL
+86 MRVDARIIENGEL

-124 FRLDGYAIRKGD
+124 FRLDGYAVRKGD

-148 VLKLREIAL
+148 VLKLREITL
-157 NAKKDAQ
+157 NAKKDAR
-164 EKANVNGNSVS
+164 ENAPVKGSVS
-175 IVDLLRNVND
+175 IVELLRKVND

-232 NASILFRGY
+232 NASIMFREY
-241 GIVTVEIKEEGR
+241 GIVTVDVTDEGR

-266 ILKDGKINIP
+266 ILKDGKINIT
-276 KFSVAFPKESGAKF
+276 KFSVAFPKVCGVKF
-290 AKYYKGVLTLT
+290 AEYYKGILTLT

-326 LTLVTQEKIKR
+326 LMLVNKDTIKR
-337 EILSVSDVANMAK
+337 SILSVSDTANIAK

-373 EEGIYA
+373 EEGIYV

-393 AAGVNLSTGTYT
+393 AAGVNLSTGAYT
-405 TTEALTTVIP
+405 ATEALKTTIP

-450 FREVINEYERLKGS
+450 FREVINEYERLTGS
-464 PFEEP
+464 P
-469 RPEVLEYLKKKLA
+469 LEALAYLRKKLS
-482 FFKKRK
+482 FFKTRK
-488 EGYIKY
+488 GLYIKY
-494 LWEHNTAM
+494 LWGHNTAM

-516 SSLKAVKTGETK
+516 SGLKAVKTGETK

-536 DNETGL
+536 DSETGL

>member
-25 VTDGKAT
+25 VTDGKSV

-42 NGVILAGQI
+42 HGVVLAGQI

-58 RLMTGFSLKDLP
+58 RLMTGFSLRDLP

-76 DGTTQFVDNK
+76 DGTTQFVDNT

-124 FRLDGYAIRKGD
+124 FRLDGYAVRKGD

-157 NAKKDAQ
+157 NAKKDAR
-164 EKANVNGNSVS
+164 ENAPVKGSAVS
-175 IVDLLRNVND
+175 IVEILRKVND

-232 NASILFRGY
+232 NASILFREY

-276 KFSVAFPKESGAKF
+276 KFAVAFPKESGAKF
-290 AKYYKGVLTLT
+290 AEYYKGVLTLT

-326 LTLVTQEKIKR
+326 LMLVNKDTIKR
-337 EILSVSDVANMAK
+337 SILSVSDTANIAK

-368 VSGEQ
+368 VSGDS
-373 EEGIYA
+373 EEGLYA

-393 AAGVNLSTGTYT
+393 AAGVSLSTGAYT
-405 TTEALTTVIP
+405 ATEALKTTIP

-429 KSAPSASQIASGKAE
+429 KSATSASQIASGKAE

-464 PFEEP
+464 PSEA
-469 RPEVLEYLKKKLA
+469 LAYLKKKLS
-482 FFKKRK
+482 FFKTRK
-488 EGYIKY
+488 ELYIKY
-494 LWEHNTAM
+494 LWGHNTAM

-516 SSLKAVKTGETK
+516 SGLKAVKTGETK

-536 DNETGL
+536 DSETGL

>member
-76 DGTTQFVDNK
+76 DGTTQFVDNT

-124 FRLDGYAIRKGD
+124 FRLDGYAVRKGD

-142 GLSGNS
+142 GLRGNS

-157 NAKKDAQ
+157 NEKKDAR
-164 EKANVNGNSVS
+164 ENAPVKGSAVS
-175 IVDLLRNVND
+175 IVEILRKVND

-232 NASILFRGY
+232 NASIMFREY
-241 GIVTVEIKEEGR
+241 GVVTVEVTDEGR

-276 KFSVAFPKESGAKF
+276 KFSVAFTKESGAKF
-290 AKYYKGVLTLT
+290 AEYYKGVLTLT

-368 VSGEQ
+368 VAGEQ
-373 EEGIYA
+373 EEGLYA

-393 AAGVNLSTGTYT
+393 AAGVNLSTGAYT
-405 TTEALTTVIP
+405 ATEALTTVIP
-415 AKESISVEYSVAGF
+415 AKESISVEYLVAGF

-444 KFITPE
+444 KFITADL
-450 FREVINEYERLKGS
+450 REAIDEYERLKGS
-464 PFEEP
+464 PSEA
-469 RPEVLEYLKKKLA
+469 LAYLRKKLS
-482 FFKKRK
+482 FFKTRK
-488 EGYIKY
+488 ELYIKY
-494 LWEHNTAM
+494 LWGHNTAM
-502 FANGDYKLLRGDGF
+502 FANGDYKLLRGEGF

>member
-42 NGVILAGQI
+42 NGVVLAGQI

-76 DGTTQFVDNK
+76 DGTTQFVDNT

-124 FRLDGYAIRKGD
+124 FRLDGYAVRKGD

-148 VLKLREIAL
+148 VLKLREITL
-157 NAKKDAQ
+157 NVKKDAR
-164 EKANVNGNSVS
+164 ENAPVKGSAVS
-175 IVDLLRNVND
+175 IVELLRKVND

-200 IGEIRETTAS
+200 IGEIRSTTAS

-232 NASILFRGY
+232 NASIMFREY

-290 AKYYKGVLTLT
+290 AEYYNGALTLT

-326 LTLVTQEKIKR
+326 LMLVTQEKIKR

-368 VSGEQ
+368 VSGDS
-373 EEGIYA
+373 EEGLYA

-393 AAGVNLSTGTYT
+393 AAGVNLSTGAYT
-405 TTEALTTVIP
+405 ATEALTTVIP

-429 KSAPSASQIASGKAE
+429 KSAPSASQIASGKAD
-444 KFITPE
+444 KFITADL
-450 FREVINEYERLKGS
+450 REVIDEYERLKGS
-464 PFEEP
+464 PSEA
-469 RPEVLEYLKKKLA
+469 LAYLKKKLS
-482 FFKKRK
+482 FFKTRK
-488 EGYIKY
+488 ELYIKY
-494 LWEHNTAM
+494 LWGHNTAM

-516 SSLKAVKTGETK
+516 SGIKAVKTGETK

-536 DNETGL
+536 DSETGL

>member
-76 DGTTQFVDNK
+76 DGTMQFVDNK

-124 FRLDGYAIRKGD
+124 FRLDGYAVRKGD

-157 NAKKDAQ
+157 NAKKEAQ
-164 EKANVNGNSVS
+164 DKAPVKGSAVS
-175 IVDLLRNVND
+175 IVDLLRKVND

-200 IGEIRETTAS
+200 IGEIRSTTAS

-232 NASILFRGY
+232 NASIMFREY
-241 GIVTVEIKEEGR
+241 GVVTVEVTDEGR
-253 VLQVPAYKLRSRV
+253 VLQVPTYKLRSRV

-290 AKYYKGVLTLT
+290 AEYYKGVLTLT

-326 LTLVTQEKIKR
+326 LMLVTQEKIKR

-368 VSGEQ
+368 VAGEQ
-373 EEGIYA
+373 EEGLYA

-393 AAGVNLSTGTYT
+393 AAGVNLSTGAYT
-405 TTEALTTVIP
+405 ATEALTTVIP

-464 PFEEP
+464 PSEA
-469 RPEVLEYLKKKLA
+469 LAYLKKKLS
-482 FFKKRK
+482 FFKTRK
-488 EGYIKY
+488 ELYIKY
-494 LWEHNTAM
+494 LWGHNTAM

-516 SSLKAVKTGETK
+516 SGLKAVKTGETK

-536 DNETGL
+536 DSETGL
-542 SVKVFNTSLG
+542 SVKVFNTVLG

>member
-42 NGVILAGQI
+42 NGVVLAGQI

-58 RLMTGFSLKDLP
+58 RLMTGFSLRDLP

-76 DGTTQFVDNK
+76 DGTTQFVDNT

-114 MSDLRRLASW
+114 MSDLRRIASW
-124 FRLDGYAIRKGD
+124 FRLEGYAIRKGD

-148 VLKLREIAL
+148 VFKLREIVL
-157 NAKKDAQ
+157 NVRKEAR
-164 EKANVNGNSVS
+164 ENVPVKGSVS
-175 IVDLLRNVND
+175 IVELLRKVND

-232 NASILFRGY
+232 NASIMFREY
-241 GIVTVEIKEEGR
+241 GVVTVEVTDEGR

-290 AKYYKGVLTLT
+290 AEYYNGALTLT

-326 LTLVTQEKIKR
+326 LMLVNKDTIKR
-337 EILSVSDVANMAK
+337 SILSVSDTANIAK

-359 SYLNARVYE
+359 SYLNARVYG
-368 VSGEQ
+368 VAGEQ

-393 AAGVNLSTGTYT
+393 AAGVNLSTGAYT
-405 TTEALTTVIP
+405 ATEALTTVIP

-429 KSAPSASQIASGKAE
+429 KSAPSASQIASRKAE

-450 FREVINEYERLKGS
+450 FREVINEYARLNGS
-464 PFEEP
+464 PVEEP

-516 SSLKAVKTGETK
+516 SGLKAVKTGETK

-536 DNETGL
+536 DSETGL

>member
-58 RLMTGFSLKDLP
+58 RLMTGFSLRDLP

-76 DGTTQFVDNK
+76 DGTTQFVDNT

-124 FRLDGYAIRKGD
+124 LRLDGYAVRKGD

-157 NAKKDAQ
+157 NAKKEAQ
-164 EKANVNGNSVS
+164 EKSPVKDRAVS
-175 IVDLLRNVND
+175 IVDLLRKVND

-200 IGEIRETTAS
+200 IGEIRSTTAS

-232 NASILFRGY
+232 NASIMFREY
-241 GIVTVEIKEEGR
+241 GVVTVEVADEGR
-253 VLQVPAYKLRSRV
+253 VLQVPAYKIRSRV

-290 AKYYKGVLTLT
+290 AEYYKGVLTLT

-368 VSGEQ
+368 VSGDS

-385 EVERNYIG
+385 EVERNHIG
-393 AAGVNLSTGTYT
+393 AAGVNLSTGAYT
-405 TTEALTTVIP
+405 ETEALKTTIP

-444 KFITPE
+444 KFVTADL
-450 FREVINEYERLKGS
+450 REAIDEYERLKGS
-464 PFEEP
+464 PSEAIA
-469 RPEVLEYLKKKLA
+469 YLKKKLS
-482 FFKKRK
+482 FFKTRK
-488 EGYIKY
+488 ELYIKY
-494 LWEHNTAM
+494 LWGHNTAM

-516 SSLKAVKTGETK
+516 SGLKAVKTGETK

-536 DNETGL
+536 DSETGL

>member
-25 VTDGKAT
+25 VTDGNAT

-42 NGVILAGQI
+42 NGVVLAGQI

-58 RLMTGFSLKDLP
+58 RLMTGFSLRDLP

-76 DGTTQFVDNK
+76 DGTMQFVDNT

-99 KGYRVSYLDVTLNLA
+99 KGYRVSYLDVTLSLA
-114 MSDLRRLASW
+114 MLDLRRLASW
-124 FRLDGYAIRKGD
+124 FRIDGYAVRKGD

-157 NAKKDAQ
+157 NAKKGEQ
-164 EKANVNGNSVS
+164 EKAPTKGNTVS
-175 IVDLLRNVND
+175 IVDLLRKVND

-200 IGEIRETTAS
+200 IGEIRATTAS

-232 NASILFRGY
+232 NASIMFREY
-241 GIVTVEIKEEGR
+241 GVVTVEVTDEGR

-290 AKYYKGVLTLT
+290 AEYYKGVLTLT

-308 ESALGSEF
+308 ESVLGSEF

-359 SYLNARVYE
+359 SYLNARIYE
-368 VSGEQ
+368 VAGEQ
-373 EEGIYA
+373 EEGLYA

-393 AAGVNLSTGTYT
+393 AAGVNLSTGAYT
-405 TTEALTTVIP
+405 ATEALTTVIP

-464 PFEEP
+464 P
-469 RPEVLEYLKKKLA
+469 LEALAYLRKKLS
-482 FFKKRK
+482 FFKTRK
-488 EGYIKY
+488 ELYIKY
-494 LWEHNTAM
+494 LWGHNTAM

-516 SSLKAVKTGETK
+516 SGLKAVKTGETK

-536 DNETGL
+536 ETGL

>member
-86 MRVVARITENGEL
+86 MCVVARITENGEL

-124 FRLDGYAIRKGD
+124 FRLDGYAVRKGD

-148 VLKLREIAL
+148 VLKLREITL
-157 NAKKDAQ
+157 NAKKDAR
-164 EKANVNGNSVS
+164 ENAPVKGSVS
-175 IVDLLRNVND
+175 IVELLRKVND

-200 IGEIRETTAS
+200 IGEIRSTTAS

-232 NASILFRGY
+232 NASIMFREY

-276 KFSVAFPKESGAKF
+276 KFAVAFPKERGAKF
-290 AKYYKGVLTLT
+290 AEYYRGVLTLT

-326 LTLVTQEKIKR
+326 LMLVNKDTIKR
-337 EILSVSDVANMAK
+337 SILSVSDTANIAK

-368 VSGEQ
+368 VAGEQ
-373 EEGIYA
+373 EEGLYA

-393 AAGVNLSTGTYT
+393 AAGVNLSTGAYT
-405 TTEALTTVIP
+405 ATEALTTVIP

-516 SSLKAVKTGETK
+516 SGLKAVKTGETK

-536 DNETGL
+536 DSETGL

>member
-1 MSDKVRLSATGVV
+1 MSDKVRLSAKGVV

-42 NGVILAGQI
+42 NGVVLAGQI

-58 RLMTGFSLKDLP
+58 RLMTGFSLRDLP

-76 DGTTQFVDNK
+76 DGTMQFVDNT

-124 FRLDGYAIRKGD
+124 FRIDGYAVRKGD

-148 VLKLREIAL
+148 VLKLREITL
-157 NAKKDAQ
+157 NAKKDAR
-164 EKANVNGNSVS
+164 ENAPVKGSAVS
-175 IVDLLRNVND
+175 IVELLRKVND

-200 IGEIRETTAS
+200 IGEIRSTTAS

-232 NASILFRGY
+232 NASIMFREY
-241 GIVTVEIKEEGR
+241 VIVTVEIKEEGR

-290 AKYYKGVLTLT
+290 AEYYNGALTLT

-326 LTLVTQEKIKR
+326 LMLVNKDTIKR
-337 EILSVSDVANMAK
+337 SILSVSDTANIAK

-368 VSGEQ
+368 VAGEQ
-373 EEGIYA
+373 EEGLYA

-393 AAGVNLSTGTYT
+393 AAGVNLSTGAYT
-405 TTEALTTVIP
+405 ATEALTTVIP

-516 SSLKAVKTGETK
+516 SGLKAVKTGETK

-536 DNETGL
+536 DSETGL
-542 SVKVFNTSLG
+542 SVKVFNTVLG

>member
-1 MSDKVRLSATGVV
+1 MSDKVRLSAKGVV

-25 VTDGKAT
+25 VTDGKSE

-42 NGVILAGQI
+42 NGVVLAGQI

-58 RLMTGFSLKDLP
+58 RLMTGFSLRDLP

-76 DGTTQFVDNK
+76 DGTTQFVDNT

-124 FRLDGYAIRKGD
+124 FRLDGYAVRKGD

-157 NAKKDAQ
+157 NAKKGEGENAPV
-164 EKANVNGNSVS
+164 KGTSVS
-175 IVDLLRNVND
+175 IVDLLRKVND

-218 EVGSSSLQYSEHKL
+218 EVGSSSLRYSEHKL
-232 NASILFRGY
+232 NASIMFREY
-241 GIVTVEIKEEGR
+241 GIVTVEIKDEGR

-276 KFSVAFPKESGAKF
+276 KFSVAFPKEGGAKF
-290 AKYYKGVLTLT
+290 AEYYKGVLTLT

-326 LTLVTQEKIKR
+326 LTLVNKDTIKR
-337 EILSVSDVANMAK
+337 SILSVSDTANIAK

-368 VSGEQ
+368 VSGDS

-393 AAGVNLSTGTYT
+393 AAGVNLSTGAYT
-405 TTEALTTVIP
+405 ATEALKTTIP

-444 KFITPE
+444 KFITADL
-450 FREVINEYERLKGS
+450 REAIDEYERLKGS
-464 PFEEP
+464 PSEA
-469 RPEVLEYLKKKLA
+469 LAYLRKKLS
-482 FFKKRK
+482 FFKTRK
-488 EGYIKY
+488 ELYIKY
-494 LWEHNTAM
+494 LWGHNTAM

-516 SSLKAVKTGETK
+516 YGLKAVKTGETK

-536 DNETGL
+536 DSETGL

>member
-76 DGTTQFVDNK
+76 DGTMQFVDNK

-124 FRLDGYAIRKGD
+124 FRLDGYAVRKGD

-157 NAKKDAQ
+157 NAKKEAQ
-164 EKANVNGNSVS
+164 DKAPVKGSAVS
-175 IVDLLRNVND
+175 IVDLLRKVND

-200 IGEIRETTAS
+200 IGEIRSTTAS

-232 NASILFRGY
+232 NASIMFREY
-241 GIVTVEIKEEGR
+241 GVVTVEVTDEGR

-290 AKYYKGVLTLT
+290 AEYYKGVLTLT

-326 LTLVTQEKIKR
+326 LMLVTQEKIKR

-368 VSGEQ
+368 VAGEQ
-373 EEGIYA
+373 EEGLYA

-393 AAGVNLSTGTYT
+393 AAGVNLSTGAYT
-405 TTEALTTVIP
+405 ATEALTTVIP

-464 PFEEP
+464 PSEA
-469 RPEVLEYLKKKLA
+469 LAYLKKKLS
-482 FFKKRK
+482 FFKTRK
-488 EGYIKY
+488 ELYIKY
-494 LWEHNTAM
+494 LWGHNTAM

-516 SSLKAVKTGETK
+516 SGLKAVKTGETK

-536 DNETGL
+536 DSETGL
-542 SVKVFNTSLG
+542 SVKVFNTVLG

>member
-1 MSDKVRLSATGVV
+1 MSDKVKLSATGVV

-25 VTDGKAT
+25 VTDGKSV

-42 NGVILAGQI
+42 HGVVLAGQI

-76 DGTTQFVDNK
+76 DGTTQFVDNT

-124 FRLDGYAIRKGD
+124 FRLDGYAVRKGD

-157 NAKKDAQ
+157 NAKKDAR
-164 EKANVNGNSVS
+164 ENAPVKGSAVS
-175 IVDLLRNVND
+175 IVELLRKVND

-200 IGEIRETTAS
+200 IGEIRSTTAS

-232 NASILFRGY
+232 NASIMFREY

-290 AKYYKGVLTLT
+290 AEYYNGALTLT

-326 LTLVTQEKIKR
+326 LMLVTQEKIKR

-368 VSGEQ
+368 VAGEQ
-373 EEGIYA
+373 EEGLYA

-393 AAGVNLSTGTYT
+393 AAGVNLSTGAYT
-405 TTEALTTVIP
+405 ATEALTTVIP

-464 PFEEP
+464 PSEA
-469 RPEVLEYLKKKLA
+469 LAYLRKKLS
-482 FFKKRK
+482 FFKTRK
-488 EGYIKY
+488 ELYIKY
-494 LWEHNTAM
+494 LWGHNTAM

-516 SSLKAVKTGETK
+516 SGLKAVKTGETK

-536 DNETGL
+536 DSETGL
-542 SVKVFNTSLG
+542 SVKVFNTALG